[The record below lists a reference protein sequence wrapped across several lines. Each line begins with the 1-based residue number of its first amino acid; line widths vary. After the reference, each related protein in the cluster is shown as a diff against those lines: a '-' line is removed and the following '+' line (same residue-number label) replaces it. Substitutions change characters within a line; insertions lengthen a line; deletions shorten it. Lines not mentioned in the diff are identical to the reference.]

1 MSYYRK
7 GTDVEKPK
15 ALTALNGLRFLAA
28 LAVVIFH
35 FAPRVIGYDRLPAA
49 ITNLVNEGP
58 AAVGFFFILSGF
70 VLAHRYL
77 QNGARVEDLRPFY
90 WSRFARLYPAYI
102 LAFVLFLPLAA
113 AKYLHGPANHTI
125 FFTSGLLSVLMLQA
139 WTPLAQAWN
148 GPSWSLSA
156 EAVMYVM
163 FPLVGHRLLRLSSKK
178 MLVVTG
184 LLWCVPVICAC
195 GYLTGVIPATLWVSY
210 LRNSPLLW
218 LPLFLMGICATKG
231 VAAWGKVSEKN
242 AAAISTAAFIA
253 LVLVAA
259 VWPGSWSELFVTGG
273 SAPIL
278 VAIVVFFSRISGWA
292 TKIVGGIV
300 FDRLGQASYIIYILQ
315 SPVWHYWQAFTD
327 RLRHVPMDAPLVQSW
342 QFGLFIPFLIVLS
355 LLVQDVYETPARIWL
370 GSLKEKRT
378 LRAKGSSLAMTTS
391 VRALAL
397 KADSALRRERVTP

>member
-1 MSYYRK
+1 
-7 GTDVEKPK
+7 VEKPK

-28 LAVVIFH
+28 MAVVVFH
-35 FAPRVIGYDRLPAA
+35 FAPRVIGYDRLPSTV
-49 ITNLVNEGP
+49 TNLVNEGP

-77 QNGARVEDLRPFY
+77 QNGARIEALLPFY

-125 FFTSGLLSVLMLQA
+125 FFTSALLSVLMLQA

-156 EAVMYVM
+156 EAVMYVV
-163 FPLVGHRLLRLSSKK
+163 FPLVGHRFLRLSSKK
-178 MLVVTG
+178 MLAVTG
-184 LLWCVPVICAC
+184 LLWCVPAICAC
-195 GYLTGVIPATLWVSY
+195 GYLTGIIPATLWVSY
-210 LRNSPLLW
+210 LRNNPLLW
-218 LPLFLMGICATKG
+218 LPLFLMGICATKA
-231 VAAWGKVSEKN
+231 VPDWGRVSQRN
-242 AAAISTAAFIA
+242 AAVISTAAFLG

-259 VWPGSWSELFVTGG
+259 VWPSSWSELFVTGG
-273 SAPIL
+273 SAPLL

-292 TKIVGGIV
+292 TKIVGGAV

-327 RLRHVPMDAPLVQSW
+327 RFRHVPMDAPLVQSW
-342 QFGLFIPFLIVLS
+342 QFALFIPFLIVLS
-355 LLVQDVYETPARIWL
+355 LLVQDVFETPARIWL
-370 GSLKEKRT
+370 GTLKEKRT
-378 LRAKGSSLAMTTS
+378 LCAKGSGVTMTTS
-391 VRALAL
+391 MPALAL
-397 KADSALRRERVTP
+397 KADSTLRRERVTP

>member
-1 MSYYRK
+1 
-7 GTDVEKPK
+7 
-15 ALTALNGLRFLAA
+15 
-28 LAVVIFH
+28 
-35 FAPRVIGYDRLPAA
+35 
-49 ITNLVNEGP
+49 
-58 AAVGFFFILSGF
+58 
-70 VLAHRYL
+70 
-77 QNGARVEDLRPFY
+77 
-90 WSRFARLYPAYI
+90 
-102 LAFVLFLPLAA
+102 
-113 AKYLHGPANHTI
+113 
-125 FFTSGLLSVLMLQA
+125 
-139 WTPLAQAWN
+139 
-148 GPSWSLSA
+148 
-156 EAVMYVM
+156 
-163 FPLVGHRLLRLSSKK
+163 
-178 MLVVTG
+178 
-184 LLWCVPVICAC
+184 
-195 GYLTGVIPATLWVSY
+195 
-210 LRNSPLLW
+210 
-218 LPLFLMGICATKG
+218 MGICATKG

-259 VWPGSWSELFVTGG
+259 VWPGSWSELFVSGG

-278 VAIVVFFSRISGWA
+278 VGIVVFFSRISGWA

-391 VRALAL
+391 MRALAL